1 LAAIDL
7 EKMPIVPE
15 ERESASPIRGAR
27 QFIALG
33 LNYRK
38 HADEA
43 GMAIPKDPLVFNE
56 AITCIQGPDGDVIC
70 PEGCRSQLL
79 CTKRFELFA
88 AGFIELLKNVERVV
102 SGHFS

>member
-1 LAAIDL
+1 
-7 EKMPIVPE
+7 MPIVPE

-70 PEGCRSQLL
+70 PERCTSQLL
-79 CTKRFELFA
+79 CTKRDSNSSRQE
-88 AGFIELLKNVERVV
+88 FIELLKNVERVV